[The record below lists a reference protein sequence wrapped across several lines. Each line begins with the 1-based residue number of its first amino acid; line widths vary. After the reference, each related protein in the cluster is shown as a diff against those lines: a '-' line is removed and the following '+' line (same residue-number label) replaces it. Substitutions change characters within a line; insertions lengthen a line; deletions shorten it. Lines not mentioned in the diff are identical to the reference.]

1 MEKEA
6 FIALLKTPPE
16 EYSIEQL
23 NQLES
28 LLGQYPYFQTAWAL
42 HLKGLKPLDEAAYD
56 RALKRA
62 AALTSD
68 REVLFEFITADEF
81 TPNQVAENHPAHSKK
96 KDEESEGLL
105 AIPASELEF
114 APASEAT
121 EIQEE
126 VIEEEAI
133 EEAETT
139 LESEEKDEL
148 VAEPDWEA
156 LGQHQTLE
164 IEEESGAEDT
174 SEEVTAENEE
184 ETEALVD
191 KEALEEESALEEE
204 TEEEGVAE
212 ESGLQWTPASEEEKA
227 FLDLLGQE
235 PLSEE
240 DHLLEESEE
249 EVEEEMKEE
258 STDPLDELADDV
270 PVTTDSQEDILDEL
284 LTESA
289 IGLASAV
296 EETEEETPEEIQETE
311 DLLEEDSVEEEA
323 VEEDATEEQET
334 LWYSKALETEDQ
346 PSFALSGGSEPLDE
360 VDPATEEEAEDNL
373 IADTTLALGAQNESD
388 LGHNPMFQ
396 TDFEL
401 ENEEDVLEET
411 TETPVAEA
419 GEKRSFSDWL
429 VMTKSTSTKTEEK
442 TPEENAIT
450 DTERGRKFELLD
462 RFLETNPRIIP
473 VVSEEITVDIED
485 SVTVDRKEIMTET
498 LAQLYKEQGKY
509 KKALKG
515 YQVLSLKYPEKSS
528 FFAAQIQE
536 LKTLIKEKKKN
547 Q

>member
-6 FIALLKTPPE
+6 FIALLKNPPE

-42 HLKGLKPLDEAAYD
+42 HLKGLRPLDEAAYD

-68 REVLFEFITADEF
+68 REVLFEFITSDEF
-81 TPNQVAENHPAHSKK
+81 TPNQVADNHPAHTKK
-96 KDEESEGLL
+96 KDEEGDGLL
-105 AIPASELEF
+105 AIPSTNLEF
-114 APASEAT
+114 APAIEAE
-121 EIQEE
+121 EIEE
-126 VIEEEAI
+126 EGMEEEAI
-133 EEAETT
+133 EKEETT
-139 LESEEKDEL
+139 LETEEKEEL

-156 LGQHQTLE
+156 LDQDKAKET
-164 IEEESGAEDT
+164 EEEILNETVAKEEVLEEAEGAVSEDEAEEEEV
-174 SEEVTAENEE
+174 SEEVTDQVIANDQEE
-184 ETEALVD
+184 AD
-191 KEALEEESALEEE
+191 ESR
-204 TEEEGVAE
+204 
-212 ESGLQWTPASEEEKA
+212 LQWTPASEEETA

-240 DHLLEESEE
+240 DQLLEEN
-249 EVEEEMKEE
+249 EVEELGEE
-258 STDPLDELADDV
+258 IEEEIEEEAFNSSLDELEEKA
-270 PVTTDSQEDILDEL
+270 PLTTDSQEDILDEL

-289 IGLASAV
+289 IGLSSHTA
-296 EETEEETPEEIQETE
+296 EESEVGSLEKEEELPEAE
-311 DLLEEDSVEEEA
+311 DE
-323 VEEDATEEQET
+323 
-334 LWYSKALETEDQ
+334 LETEDQ
-346 PSFALSGGSEPLDE
+346 PSFTLSGDSEPLADLDSRSEE
-360 VDPATEEEAEDNL
+360 VTEDDL
-373 IADTTLALGAQNESD
+373 ISDTALALGAQTESD

-401 ENEEDVLEET
+401 EDEEENSSGDKF
-411 TETPVAEA
+411 PDAPAISA

-429 VMTKSTSTKTEEK
+429 VMTQSTPKEEEK
-442 TPEENAIT
+442 TPEENPIA

-462 RFLETNPRIIP
+462 RFLEANPRIMP

-515 YQVLSLKYPEKSS
+515 YEVLSLKYPKKSS
-528 FFAAQIQE
+528 SFAAQIQE
-536 LKTLIKEKKKN
+536 LKALIKEKKKN

>member
-96 KDEESEGLL
+96 KEEEGDGLL
-105 AIPASELEF
+105 AIPSSELEF

-121 EIQEE
+121 EIEEE
-126 VIEEEAI
+126 VMEEEAI
-133 EEAETT
+133 EEETT
-139 LESEEKDEL
+139 LETEEQEEL

-156 LGQHQTLE
+156 LDQDRTAGITEETLE
-164 IEEESGAEDT
+164 TEA
-174 SEEVTAENEE
+174 
-184 ETEALVD
+184 ETEALSDSEELHSEEETTEEVSD
-191 KEALEEESALEEE
+191 ELEEEEEASV
-204 TEEEGVAE
+204 EEDDAD
-212 ESGLQWTPASEEEKA
+212 ESGLQWTPASEEETA

-240 DHLLEESEE
+240 DQLLEESEE
-249 EVEEEMKEE
+249 EVDEEMEEE
-258 STDPLDELADDV
+258 STDPLDELADEV

-296 EETEEETPEEIQETE
+296 EETEEDTPEEIQETE
-311 DLLEEDSVEEEA
+311 DLLAEDSVEEEA
-323 VEEDATEEQET
+323 AEEEITEEQD
-334 LWYSKALETEDQ
+334 LSWYSKALETEDQ
-346 PSFALSGGSEPLDE
+346 PSFALSGDSEPLE
-360 VDPATEEEAEDNL
+360 NTDPVTEEETEDNL
-373 IADTTLALGAQNESD
+373 IADTTLALGAQTESD
-388 LGHNPMFQ
+388 LGQNPMFQ

-401 ENEEDVLEET
+401 EDEEDLLEET
-411 TETPVAEA
+411 PETPVAEA

-429 VMTKSTSTKTEEK
+429 VMTKTAGTKTEEQ

-450 DTERGRKFELLD
+450 DAERGRKFELLD

-536 LKTLIKEKKKN
+536 LKALIKEKKKN